1 MPGRKIKK
9 DVIRRLDR
17 RIQGKAYPVAV
28 ALGRPRY
35 AMDHPVKPGGDDLCY
50 ISIAYR
56 HGLRRKQA
64 GAPAASGR

>member
-35 AMDHPVKPGGDDLCY
+35 AMDHPVKPGGD
-50 ISIAYR
+50 AN
-56 HGLRRKQA
+56 GLVRVA
-64 GAPAASGR
+64 E